1 MIGSL
6 VQYSL
11 YALFW
16 FTIALS
22 SGGLWLV
29 LKRQAP
35 FSLDVLLGKIQP
47 WLAAL
52 SLIAASAPY
61 IGLFGTVW
69 HIIAA
74 LSGIGSGNL
83 NVAAIALPIGEALY
97 ATLWG
102 LGAAI
107 PALIAHRT
115 ILLRLSL
122 LEQLEDA
129 QKQEVVPVAVD
140 VEQGAATHAH

>member
-1 MIGSL
+1 MIGTL

-11 YALFW
+11 YAIFW

-22 SGGLWLV
+22 AGGLWLV
-29 LKRQAP
+29 LKKQEAK
-35 FSLDVLLGKIQP
+35 SLDTLLGTIQP
-47 WLAAL
+47 WLAGL

-107 PALIAHRT
+107 PALVAHRA

-122 LEQLEDA
+122 LEQNEEH
-129 QKQEVVPVAVD
+129 QKNTATTSAETTEKGEPV
-140 VEQGAATHAH
+140 HAN

>member
-1 MIGSL
+1 MIGTL

-22 SGGLWLV
+22 VGGLWLV
-29 LKRQAP
+29 FKRQEAQT
-35 FSLDVLLGKIQP
+35 LDALLSTIQP
-47 WLAAL
+47 WLAGL
-52 SLIAASAPY
+52 SLIAAAAPY

-107 PALIAHRT
+107 PALMAHRT

-122 LEQLEDA
+122 LEQAEETKKEAIA
-129 QKQEVVPVAVD
+129 QPLKES
-140 VEQGAATHAH
+140 EGAQAHAN